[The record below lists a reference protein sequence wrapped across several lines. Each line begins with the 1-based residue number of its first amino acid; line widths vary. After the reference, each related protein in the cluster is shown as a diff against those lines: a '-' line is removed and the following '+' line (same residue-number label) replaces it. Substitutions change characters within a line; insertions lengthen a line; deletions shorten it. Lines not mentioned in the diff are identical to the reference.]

1 MFTDNIFLV
10 ICGLFF
16 AFILVYFVPPRS
28 YEIGDRDLGGDGG
41 GGSLWEE
48 SVIDCDVFVA
58 SSSSSLSFSSKTAYS
73 FNSKANEDL
82 SSVDGCTVN
91 KVGVVNIKWEGLVHT
106 YCGNKGVQLKMNF
119 S

>member
-16 AFILVYFVPPRS
+16 AFILVYFVPPPS
-28 YEIGDRDLGGDGG
+28 YEAGDRDLGG
-41 GGSLWEE
+41 GSLGEE
-48 SVIDCDVFVA
+48 SVIDCDAFVA
-58 SSSSSLSFSSKTAYS
+58 SSSNSLSFSSKTAYS